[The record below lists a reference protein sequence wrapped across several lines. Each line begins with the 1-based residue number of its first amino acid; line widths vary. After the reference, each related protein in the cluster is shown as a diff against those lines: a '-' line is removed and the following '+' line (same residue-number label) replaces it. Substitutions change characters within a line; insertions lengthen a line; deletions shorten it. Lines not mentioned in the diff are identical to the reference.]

1 MSNVP
6 VAFKVSPLKIEHP
19 RRDPVYDAADISDYV
34 RKILFEVAL
43 DMFGNLWDNYVTYE
57 IDSAEEHE
65 DSLEDSLDKKVSSEV
80 MYDWDYLDRME
91 ERGEMSLEELMS
103 LYKNLYTWEQD
114 ALKGIR
120 EEESM
125 QHLGE
130 TTSGA
135 YAYPE

>member
-34 RKILFEVAL
+34 RKILFEVAV
-43 DMFGNLWDNYVTYE
+43 DMFGNLWDTYVTYE
-57 IDSAEEHE
+57 I
-65 DSLEDSLDKKVSSEV
+65 DSLDKKVSSEV

-103 LYKNLYTWEQD
+103 LYKNLYT
-114 ALKGIR
+114 
-120 EEESM
+120 
-125 QHLGE
+125 
-130 TTSGA
+130 
-135 YAYPE
+135 

>member
-43 DMFGNLWDNYVTYE
+43 DMFGNLWDTYVTYE
-57 IDSAEEHE
+57 I
-65 DSLEDSLDKKVSSEV
+65 DSLDKKVSSEV

-103 LYKNLYTWEQD
+103 LYKNLYT
-114 ALKGIR
+114 
-120 EEESM
+120 
-125 QHLGE
+125 
-130 TTSGA
+130 
-135 YAYPE
+135 

>member
-19 RRDPVYDAADISDYV
+19 RRDPVYDAADISDYA

-43 DMFGNLWDNYVTYE
+43 DMFGNLWDKYVTYE
-57 IDSAEEHE
+57 IDSD

-91 ERGEMSLEELMS
+91 ERGEMFEEELMD
-103 LYKNLYTWEQD
+103 LYKNLYTD
-114 ALKGIR
+114 RK
-120 EEESM
+120 
-125 QHLGE
+125 
-130 TTSGA
+130 
-135 YAYPE
+135 

>member
-34 RKILFEVAL
+34 RKILFGVAL
-43 DMFGNLWDNYVTYE
+43 DVFGNLLDKYATYE
-57 IDSAEEHE
+57 IG
-65 DSLEDSLDKKVSSEV
+65 SLNKKVSSEV

-103 LYKNLYTWEQD
+103 LYKNLY
-114 ALKGIR
+114 A
-120 EEESM
+120 
-125 QHLGE
+125 E
-130 TTSGA
+130 TR
-135 YAYPE
+135 

>member
-19 RRDPVYDAADISDYV
+19 RRGPVYYAADISDYV

-43 DMFGNLWDNYVTYE
+43 DMFGNLWDKYVTYE
-57 IDSAEEHE
+57 IDSLE

-103 LYKNLYTWEQD
+103 LYKNLYT
-114 ALKGIR
+114 
-120 EEESM
+120 
-125 QHLGE
+125 
-130 TTSGA
+130 
-135 YAYPE
+135 

>member
-43 DMFGNLWDNYVTYE
+43 DMFGNLWDKYVTYE
-57 IDSAEEHE
+57 IDSLE

-80 MYDWDYLDRME
+80 MYDWDYIDLVE
-91 ERGEMSLEELMS
+91 ERGEMPLEELMS
-103 LYKNLYTWEQD
+103 LYKNLYT
-114 ALKGIR
+114 
-120 EEESM
+120 
-125 QHLGE
+125 
-130 TTSGA
+130 
-135 YAYPE
+135 

>member
-1 MSNVP
+1 MQIPPALQSP
-6 VAFKVSPLKIEHP
+6 PLKIEHP
-19 RRDPVYDAADISDYV
+19 RRDPVYDAADISDYA
-34 RKILFEVAL
+34 RKLLFDVAL

-57 IDSAEEHE
+57 IDSVEEH
-65 DSLEDSLDKKVSSEV
+65 EDSLDKKVSSEV

-91 ERGEMSLEELMS
+91 ERGEMPLEELMS

-125 QHLGE
+125 QHIGE